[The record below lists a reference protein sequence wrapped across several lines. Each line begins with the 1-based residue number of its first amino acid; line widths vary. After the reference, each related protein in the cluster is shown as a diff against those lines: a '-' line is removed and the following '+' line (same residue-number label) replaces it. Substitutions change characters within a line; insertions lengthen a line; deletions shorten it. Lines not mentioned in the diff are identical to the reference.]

1 MRRLFPILVTTAV
14 FVVGF
19 ILCSLQFTNFAS
31 TRVVAN
37 LLTDNAFLGI
47 VAVGMTF
54 VIISGGIDLSVGSVI
69 GFTTV
74 FLAIAIERYGIPP
87 IVAFAIVLVF
97 CLLFGAAMGAVIH
110 YFEMPAFI
118 VPLAGMFLA
127 RGAAFLMSTES
138 IPINA
143 PLYTDIGLLPDY
155 LSGGGRLALP
165 FVDQ

>member
-1 MRRLFPILVTTAV
+1 MRRLLPVLVTSAV

-19 ILCSLQFTNFAS
+19 ILCSVQFPNFAS

-87 IVAFAIVLVF
+87 LAAFALVLVI

-118 VPLAGMFLA
+118 DGCVMA
-127 RGAAFLMSTES
+127 
-138 IPINA
+138 
-143 PLYTDIGLLPDY
+143 
-155 LSGGGRLALP
+155 
-165 FVDQ
+165 